1 MKNMKYIIKLFS
13 IILLILLYLMLSV
26 IKFCTIK
33 VLQYD
38 EPVTTL
44 YFAPNLCRENIF
56 ILHKGFI
63 LYNYRGDYSATN
75 LKAQIILRKDEFY
88 DPIYDFLVGYGWLIL
103 SICLLILLFIKIIQ
117 NKKKHLT

>member
-1 MKNMKYIIKLFS
+1 MKYIIKLSS

-44 YFAPNLCRENIF
+44 YFAPNLCIENKIA
-56 ILHKGFI
+56 LHKGFV
-63 LYNYRGDYSATN
+63 LYNFRGDYSTIN
-75 LKAQIILRKDEFY
+75 SKAKIILRKDEFY
-88 DPIYDFLVGYGWLIL
+88 DPIYDFLVGYGWLIISSYL
-103 SICLLILLFIKIIQ
+103 IILLLIQIVQ
-117 NKKKHLT
+117 NIKKHLT